1 MIQVVMQDVLRRLK
15 SKSKFKLPAPP
26 SPNNPT
32 ENSKGQATNPE
43 GKDKTGFILK
53 FFLIAAVVLL
63 IVFSNVLP

>member
-1 MIQVVMQDVLRRLK
+1 MIQVVMQGALRRL
-15 SKSKFKLPAPP
+15 KSKFKLPAPP
-26 SPNNPT
+26 ASDNSAGP
-32 ENSKGQATNPE
+32 SKGQTTEPE

>member
-1 MIQVVMQDVLRRLK
+1 MIQVVMQGALRRL
-15 SKSKFKLPAPP
+15 KSKFKLPAPP
-26 SPNNPT
+26 SANNPKG
-32 ENSKGQATNPE
+32 NSKGQVAEPE

>member
-1 MIQVVMQDVLRRLK
+1 MIQVVMQGALRRL
-15 SKSKFKLPAPP
+15 KSKFKLPAPP
-26 SPNNPT
+26 TPNNPT
-32 ENSKGQATNPE
+32 GNSKDQAAEPE